1 MNGMEIP
8 PVPAST
14 PDKMTNEK
22 DKDVPGTVEY
32 LIGEV
37 DMVRSM

>member
-1 MNGMEIP
+1 MEIP

-14 PDKMTNEK
+14 PDKMTYEK
-22 DKDVPGTVEY
+22 DKNVPVKIEH